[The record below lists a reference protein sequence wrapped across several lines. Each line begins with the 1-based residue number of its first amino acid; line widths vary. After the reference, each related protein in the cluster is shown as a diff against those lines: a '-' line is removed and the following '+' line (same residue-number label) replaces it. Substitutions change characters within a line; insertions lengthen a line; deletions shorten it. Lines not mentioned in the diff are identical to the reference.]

1 MNRLKESL
9 LKFPVTSV
17 ISLVV
22 FCIAAL
28 VFIPPL
34 FISTD
39 NRFGK
44 DIAHSII
51 QLVLCG
57 IIFTSIHKFGW
68 TNKTGITT
76 KFKDWPKKWWIT
88 ALPMALLALLNV
100 LGLDSTLLV
109 FDSEKLLSWLFVNV
123 TTGIFEEL
131 LLRGLCFYVLLN
143 AWQHKNSALFKAA
156 IAQAVIFGA
165 AHLINLTV
173 AAPLDVFAQVTYATL
188 FGIGFAGLLTH
199 TKSLWLPIG
208 IHTLINAT
216 SGFAIYFIPNVVASS
231 VDLTAYI
238 VGIVIISI
246 CCTVPGLYLLRN
258 ANRKMPDGQTAAVQ
272 AAHAQVTDV

>member
-1 MNRLKESL
+1 MSKLEKSL
-9 LKFPVTSV
+9 LKFPILSV
-17 ISLVV
+17 IAMVV

-39 NRFGK
+39 NIFDK

-57 IIFTSIHKFGW
+57 FILTIIHKFGW

-76 KFKDWPKKWWIT
+76 KFKHWPKRWWI
-88 ALPMALLALLNV
+88 APLPMALLALLNV
-100 LGLDSTLLV
+100 VGLDSALLV
-109 FDSEKLLSWLFVNV
+109 FDINKLFSWLFVNI

-131 LLRGLCFYVLLN
+131 LLRGLCFYLLLN
-143 AWQHKNSALFKAA
+143 AWQHKNNALFKAA
-156 IAQAVIFGA
+156 IAQAVIFGS
-165 AHLINLTV
+165 AHLINLTI

-188 FGIGFAGLLTH
+188 FGIGFAGLLTN

-208 IHTLINAT
+208 IHALINAA
-216 SGFAIYFIPNVVASS
+216 SGFAIYFIPNVVVPS

-246 CCTVPGLYLLRN
+246 FCTVPGLYLLRN
-258 ANRKMPDGQTAAVQ
+258 ANRKMTNAQ
-272 AAHAQVTDV
+272 AANT